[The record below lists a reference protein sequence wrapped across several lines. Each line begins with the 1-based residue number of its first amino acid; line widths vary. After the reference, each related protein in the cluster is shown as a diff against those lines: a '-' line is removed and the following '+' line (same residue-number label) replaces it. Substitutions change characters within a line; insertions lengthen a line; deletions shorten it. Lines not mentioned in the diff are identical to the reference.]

1 MSQATYNPTSAPGG
15 GGGASNVRE
24 KGAKRR
30 VLIVEDETL
39 VGLGL
44 KSNLERLGHEVVGQ
58 AANAAEATALFR
70 DTSPDLVLMDIRL
83 DGSDGITLAGELLK
97 ERRCPMIILSAYS
110 DRELIDR
117 ASAAGVY
124 GYLIK
129 PVSPEALAAQI
140 AVAVRRFGEQ
150 EQLLSK
156 NAELSAAFETRKL
169 IDRAKGIFMK
179 RLKIDEPDAHKR
191 LQGEA
196 QKRRMSLPELAKR
209 IIEAEE
215 MMGE

>member
-1 MSQATYNPTSAPGG
+1 MTQATHSPTAETS
-15 GGGASNVRE
+15 GGASSFRG

-58 AANAAEATALFR
+58 ASTATEATSLFR
-70 DTSPDLVLMDIRL
+70 DAKPDLVLMDIRL
-83 DGSDGITLAGELLK
+83 DGSDGITLAEELLK

-117 ASAAGVY
+117 ASAAGVF

-129 PVSPEALAAQI
+129 PVTPEALAAQI
-140 AVAVRRFGEQ
+140 AVAVRRFGEK
-150 EQLLSK
+150 EELIRE
-156 NAELSAAFETRKL
+156 NAELSAAF
-169 IDRAKGIFMK
+169 
-179 RLKIDEPDAHKR
+179 
-191 LQGEA
+191 
-196 QKRRMSLPELAKR
+196 
-209 IIEAEE
+209 
-215 MMGE
+215 